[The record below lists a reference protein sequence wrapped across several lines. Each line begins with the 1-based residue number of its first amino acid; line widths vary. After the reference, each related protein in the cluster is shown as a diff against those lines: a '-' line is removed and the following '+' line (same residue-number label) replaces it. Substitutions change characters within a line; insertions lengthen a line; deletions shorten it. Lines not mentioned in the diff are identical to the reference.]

1 MILAGGRASRLPGKL
16 IADAGAVP
24 LVVRVLRNVRD
35 ASNDVV
41 ISSSAELEAELRAL
55 VDVPV
60 VVDAEPARGPLGGLL
75 TCFATMRSERI
86 FAVAGDAPFVDAA
99 FARRLDAAWRAGDE
113 AVVPVHAGAGGL
125 DRREP
130 LAALYDRA
138 AFVRE
143 GTPVARAGRGSL
155 HAVIERLRARF
166 VRADDDPRRFTNVNT
181 PDDYAALRARLA
193 EETA

>member
-99 FARRLDAAWRAGDE
+99 FARQAAS
-113 AVVPVHAGAGGL
+113 
-125 DRREP
+125 RRSCP
-130 LAALYDRA
+130 
-138 AFVRE
+138 F
-143 GTPVARAGRGSL
+143 T
-155 HAVIERLRARF
+155 RARS
-166 VRADDDPRRFTNVNT
+166 
-181 PDDYAALRARLA
+181 
-193 EETA
+193 